1 MTLWHKEPPNM
12 LLNLFS
18 VGHLLLGM
26 WPNLISS
33 WFPSETHLEETKFSL
48 VSSYQLVMQCTFSWG
63 RKRALFCILQHLSIM
78 KQIVA
83 AKWDH
88 SFCLEVCFTLHVGVM

>member
-1 MTLWHKEPPNM
+1 M

-18 VGHLLLGM
+18 IGHLLLGM

-33 WFPSETHLEETKFSL
+33 WLPSETHLEETKISL
-48 VSSYQLVMQCTFSWG
+48 VRCYQLVMLCRYSWE
-63 RKRALFCILQHLSIM
+63 RRRALFCILQQWNIL

-88 SFCLEVCFTLHVGVM
+88 SFCLEVCFTLNVGVM